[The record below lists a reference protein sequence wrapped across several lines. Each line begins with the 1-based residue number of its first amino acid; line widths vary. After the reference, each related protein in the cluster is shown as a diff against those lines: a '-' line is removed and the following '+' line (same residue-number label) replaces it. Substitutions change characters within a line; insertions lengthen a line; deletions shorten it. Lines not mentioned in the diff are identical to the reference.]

1 MNLVRACPWRAQHHW
16 RLREVWRTKGLRGTH
31 RQRER
36 VEDRRWPGWEVVV
49 GIEVHTQIKSRKK
62 LFSQART
69 AHTNDAPNTSVSCF
83 DAALPGTLPTVNPKC
98 VELAVRT
105 ALALNADVQRRSAF
119 DRKHYFYPDLPS
131 GYQITQRYAPLAR
144 GGFLRL
150 SRGDFIVRI
159 TQLQLEQDT
168 AKSTFHAGRR
178 VSLID
183 LNRAGFGLMEIVSEP
198 DMRSPEEA
206 GDYVRT
212 LQTLLRA
219 VGSSDGSMELGSLRC
234 DVNVSV
240 NRYGQPPGTR
250 CEIKNLNSIKFM
262 MTAIASEVFRHIEL
276 LESGRTVTQETRGF
290 DENKAE
296 TFKLRSKEDSPD
308 YRYMPDPN
316 LPPLLLSQEYI
327 EHVRSSMPELPGET
341 RVRLL
346 SMGLSERDAD
356 VLMTIDAG
364 REVGFDGEI
373 GKGAIAYFTDLV
385 RGRDPKLVVNWMTQ
399 DLVGQ
404 LASRKETFSDN
415 PVSVEHMGEL
425 IDMVQSGKVT
435 GESFTRELPAF
446 LNTCVDQ
453 EQSGKTLLRHMISH
467 RSLDY
472 PSKLAKELGLIAL
485 SQDDSSL
492 VKEWCLEAI
501 KELPQQAEAAR
512 KGNLP
517 VLNRLVGKVMKLS
530 RGRANAET
538 VRTLL
543 LELLREER

>member
-1 MNLVRACPWRAQHHW
+1 MNLVRPRPIWRAQ
-16 RLREVWRTKGLRGTH
+16 
-31 RQRER
+31 QRER
-36 VEDRRWPGWEVVV
+36 VEDRRWPGWEVVI
-49 GIEVHTQIKSRKK
+49 GIEVHAQIKSRKK
-62 LFSQART
+62 LFS
-69 AHTNDAPNTSVSCF
+69 AHTNEAPNTAVSCF
-83 DAALPGTLPTVNPKC
+83 DAALPGTLPSLNPKC

-105 ALALNADVQRRSAF
+105 ALALNAHVQRRSAF

-144 GGFLRL
+144 GGYLKL
-150 SRGDFIVRI
+150 SRGDVTVRI

-168 AKSTFHAGRR
+168 AKSTFHADRR
-178 VSLID
+178 VSLVD
-183 LNRAGFGLMEIVSEP
+183 LNRAGSGLMEIISEP

-234 DVNVSV
+234 DINVSV
-240 NRYGQPPGTR
+240 NRHGQPPGTR
-250 CEIKNLNSIKFM
+250 CEIKNLNSIKFT
-262 MTAIASEVFRHIEL
+262 MTAITSEVFRHIEL
-276 LESGRTVTQETRGF
+276 LESGRTVPQETRGF
-290 DENKAE
+290 DEDKAE

-316 LPPLLLSQEYI
+316 PPTAASLSGECHESEYI
-327 EHVRSSMPELPGET
+327 ERVRSSMPELPSET

-356 VLMTIDAG
+356 VLMTVDAG

-373 GKGAIAYFTDLV
+373 GKGAVAYFTDLV
-385 RGRDPKLVVNWMTQ
+385 CGRDPKIVDDSRSPRPGWP
-399 DLVGQ
+399 
-404 LASRKETFSDN
+404 ARKETFSDN
-415 PVSVEHMGEL
+415 PVSVKHMGEL

-435 GESFTRELPAF
+435 GT
-446 LNTCVDQ
+446 
-453 EQSGKTLLRHMISH
+453 SGKTLLRHMISH
-467 RSLDY
+467 RSLDS

-485 SQDDSSL
+485 SRDDSSL

-501 KELPQQAEAAR
+501 EELPQQAEAVK

-517 VLNRLVGKVMKLS
+517 VLNKLVGKVMKLGK
-530 RGRANAET
+530 GRANAEI

-543 LELLREER
+543 LALLRQER